1 MRRIVIGF
9 AGCGSQGSVVII
21 RILVVVT
28 SRRTLA
34 FAQELQTLHSSST
47 ICSSSS
53 VIRSQQKE
61 TTPIPQTGIPK
72 DGRRLVVTEQGIFGQ
87 QVFHAIRIGYQRCHI
102 VMWECHWLRQRSARH
117 GKGKQLDKN
126 EALQSVNQIKP
137 NKPGFHLAANE
148 FGSIVDTLALFL
160 VPREAPLT
168 IAQFLKSVNRTLWL
182 ERNFLSVQ
190 MDERLPNWPKK
201 DRRLV
206 TDVVRVDCELEMWS
220 VIIKSQAMSNYGS

>member
-1 MRRIVIGF
+1 
-9 AGCGSQGSVVII
+9 
-21 RILVVVT
+21 
-28 SRRTLA
+28 
-34 FAQELQTLHSSST
+34 
-47 ICSSSS
+47 
-53 VIRSQQKE
+53 
-61 TTPIPQTGIPK
+61 
-72 DGRRLVVTEQGIFGQ
+72 
-87 QVFHAIRIGYQRCHI
+87 
-102 VMWECHWLRQRSARH
+102 MWECHWLRQRSARH

-168 IAQFLKSVNRTLWL
+168 IAQFLKSVNRTLWF

-220 VIIKSQAMSNYGS
+220 VIIKSPAMSNYGPCKDSNQTDHSDHSFISAAKPQKILSPEQDTVSTFDLSEHDTLH